1 MYLKLIKVAR
11 SAFAE
16 IQDSLS
22 AELNYE
28 IEAQN
33 LEVFKTFHSKLDDK
47 IIIPTVYKDY
57 SSRRILTLSL
67 EQGDSIETA
76 SSWPI
81 EIETQLAVV

>member
-1 MYLKLIKVAR
+1 MYLRLIKATR

-76 SSWPI
+76 SSGLSKF
-81 EIETQLAVV
+81 ETQLAVV